1 MGDKAGYASITAAVL
16 PEMGA
21 PSRGSKFL
29 PSPLL
34 SVYTEPYAA
43 CKSRVQPVMS
53 ATGTLGTG
61 FFASNYVV
69 FDPSNDPPRVQYAT
83 SA

>member
-16 PEMGA
+16 PETGA
-21 PSRGSKFL
+21 SRGSKSL

-34 SVYTEPYAA
+34 SVYAEPHVA
-43 CKSRVQPVMS
+43 CKSRVQPVLS

-69 FDPSNDPPRVQYAT
+69 FDPSNNPPRVQYAT
-83 SA
+83 ST